1 MFGTAWAW
9 TDANSIGIFLSGDS
23 RRYVI
28 RWGDGS
34 RDVVL
39 TNTDGDGYKF
49 SGTFWHDYA
58 DGDYRIAIEQVDAG
72 LPPLQLRAYLR
83 AGATADLAL
92 RGSRW
97 GDMIRSGS
105 GDDTLR
111 GEDGADYLDAGAG
124 ADRLYG
130 GAGRDLLRGGFGAD
144 VLLGGDDN
152 DYLDGEEGDDRLR
165 GEAGSDYLYGGEGDD
180 LIDGGDG
187 DDTVVGGDGR
197 DRLTG
202 GAGADIFQFDPV
214 YSPGPLPADERDTV
228 MDFEQGV
235 DQLFVGPWFSA
246 PYAFIGTDGFVASGE
261 GQVRYQAQGAY
272 TYVEGDLDGN
282 GSADISFRLAGT
294 IDLQASDFYAL

>member
-9 TDANSIGIFLSGDS
+9 TDTNSIGVFLSGDS

-39 TNTDGDGYKF
+39 TNADGDGYKF

-105 GDDTLR
+105 GDDT
-111 GEDGADYLDAGAG
+111 
-124 ADRLYG
+124 
-130 GAGRDLLRGGFGAD
+130 
-144 VLLGGDDN
+144 
-152 DYLDGEEGDDRLR
+152 
-165 GEAGSDYLYGGEGDD
+165 
-180 LIDGGDG
+180 
-187 DDTVVGGDGR
+187 VVGGDGR

-228 MDFEQGV
+228 MDFEQGM

-246 PYAFIGTDGFVASGE
+246 PYAFIGTGAFVASGE
-261 GQVRYQAQGAY
+261 GQVRYQAEGAY
-272 TYVEGDLDGN
+272 TYVEGDVDGN
-282 GSADISFRLAGT
+282 GSADVSFRLVGT